1 MQEFFYMDG
10 KGVFVWS
17 AYAITLLALI
27 ISVIMAKRR
36 KKIIFQ
42 EIEDSL
48 ED

>member
-17 AYAITLLALI
+17 AYAISILALI
-27 ISVIMAKRR
+27 VSVVMANLR
-36 KKIIFQ
+36 KKKIFQ